1 MNKWIKEEWSF
12 RVEVTDGYAK
22 DCRLGLEKGDVFSFE
37 YKLRKDFAPV
47 QYLKYIHI
55 VKSFAVE
62 GILPIVV
69 QKKNIR

>member
-22 DCRLGLEKGDVFSFE
+22 DCRLGLEKGDVVFLNM
-37 YKLRKDFAPV
+37 KLRKDFAPV

-69 QKKNIR
+69 KKKNIR

>member
-37 YKLRKDFAPV
+37 
-47 QYLKYIHI
+47 
-55 VKSFAVE
+55 
-62 GILPIVV
+62 
-69 QKKNIR
+69 

>member
-22 DCRLGLEKGDVFSFE
+22 DCRLGLEKGDVVFLNM
-37 YKLRKDFAPV
+37 KLRKDFAPV
-47 QYLKYIHI
+47 QYLKYIQI

>member
-22 DCRLGLEKGDVFSFE
+22 DCRLGLEKGDVVFLNM
-37 YKLRKDFAPV
+37 KLRKDFAPV

>member
-22 DCRLGLEKGDVFSFE
+22 DCRLGLEKGDVVFLNM
-37 YKLRKDFAPV
+37 KLRKDFAPV

-62 GILPIVV
+62 GIVPIVV

>member
-22 DCRLGLEKGDVFSFE
+22 DCRLGLEKGDVVFLNM
-37 YKLRKDFAPV
+37 KLRKDFAPV

-55 VKSFAVE
+55 VKSFAAE
-62 GILPIVV
+62 EILHIGV
-69 QKKNIR
+69 QKKSIR

>member
-1 MNKWIKEEWSF
+1 MQKIADSVSKKAMFFLLNM
-12 RVEVTDGYAK
+12 
-22 DCRLGLEKGDVFSFE
+22 
-37 YKLRKDFAPV
+37 KLRKDFASV

>member
-37 YKLRKDFAPV
+37 YETPHGFCPV
-47 QYLKYIHI
+47 QYLNIYI
-55 VKSFAVE
+55 
-62 GILPIVV
+62 L
-69 QKKNIR
+69 

>member
-22 DCRLGLEKGDVFSFE
+22 DCRLGLEKGDVVFLNM
-37 YKLRKDFAPV
+37 KLRKDFAPV
-47 QYLKYIHI
+47 QYLKYIHT

>member
-1 MNKWIKEEWSF
+1 MVMQKIADSVWKKAMFFLLNM
-12 RVEVTDGYAK
+12 
-22 DCRLGLEKGDVFSFE
+22 
-37 YKLRKDFAPV
+37 KLRKDFASV

>member
-22 DCRLGLEKGDVFSFE
+22 DCRLGLEKGDVVFSNM
-37 YKLRKDFAPV
+37 KLRKDFAPV

>member
-1 MNKWIKEEWSF
+1 MIKWIKEEWSF

-22 DCRLGLEKGDVFSFE
+22 DCRLGLEKGDVVFLNM
-37 YKLRKDFAPV
+37 KLRKDFAPV

>member
-22 DCRLGLEKGDVFSFE
+22 DCRLGMEKGDVVFLNM
-37 YKLRKDFAPV
+37 KLRKDFAPV

>member
-1 MNKWIKEEWSF
+1 MQKIADSVWKMAMFFLLNM
-12 RVEVTDGYAK
+12 
-22 DCRLGLEKGDVFSFE
+22 
-37 YKLRKDFAPV
+37 KLRKDFAPV

>member
-1 MNKWIKEEWSF
+1 MVMQKIADSVWKKAMFFLLNM
-12 RVEVTDGYAK
+12 
-22 DCRLGLEKGDVFSFE
+22 
-37 YKLRKDFAPV
+37 KLRKDFAPV